1 MVEFRIQK
9 YAKTKSFLGEKEH
22 TFFHDAIYETITI
35 TIPTNTYMAHYIWH
49 IYAPPL
55 VSKRMFSTYSSRSD
69 ELCN

>member
-1 MVEFRIQK
+1 VVEFLNSKICEDKR
-9 YAKTKSFLGEKEH
+9 EKEH
-22 TFFHDAIYETITI
+22 TFFRDAIYETITI